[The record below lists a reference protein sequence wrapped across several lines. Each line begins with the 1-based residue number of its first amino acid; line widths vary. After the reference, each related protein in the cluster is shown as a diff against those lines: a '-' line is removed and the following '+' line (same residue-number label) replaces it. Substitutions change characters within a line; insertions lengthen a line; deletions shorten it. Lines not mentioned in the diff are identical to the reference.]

1 MSDRSRTVGGSVFY
15 KVGPET
21 AKRHCPYPFVVERG
35 TAYHHVLLSGD
46 GECDDEKINSKI
58 C

>member
-1 MSDRSRTVGGSVFY
+1 MFY

-21 AKRHCPYPFVVERG
+21 AKRHCPYPFVVDRG
-35 TAYHHVLLSGD
+35 TAYHHVLQSGD